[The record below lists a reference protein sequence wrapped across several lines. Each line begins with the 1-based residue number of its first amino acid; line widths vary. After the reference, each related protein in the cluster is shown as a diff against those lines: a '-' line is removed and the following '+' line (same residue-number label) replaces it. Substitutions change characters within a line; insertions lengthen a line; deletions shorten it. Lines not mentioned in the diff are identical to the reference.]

1 MCIRDSKITNH
12 NGELLKVWSDKL
24 EPNLNMQNKI
34 NFYKNKVDPYIGE
47 VVGKSSVRL
56 VRDYVAE
63 SSLGNFSTDVM
74 RAMTGSEI
82 AFQNAGGLRADLP
95 EGPITKGNVLDAFP
109 FHNTLVSGYMTGKQI
124 KKILEQGLS
133 LERGMIQVSG
143 IKAFY
148 DLEKSIG
155 KRLISAEVNGEPLK
169 ENKEYLIST
178 QSFLGEGGDLYDT
191 FLEVKYKDTE
201 KYLSDV
207 VIAHLKD
214 K

>member
-1 MCIRDSKITNH
+1 
-12 NGELLKVWSDKL
+12 
-24 EPNLNMQNKI
+24 
-34 NFYKNKVDPYIGE
+34 
-47 VVGKSSVRL
+47 
-56 VRDYVAE
+56 
-63 SSLGNFSTDVM
+63 
-74 RAMTGSEI
+74 
-82 AFQNAGGLRADLP
+82 
-95 EGPITKGNVLDAFP
+95 
-109 FHNTLVSGYMTGKQI
+109 
-124 KKILEQGLS
+124 
-133 LERGMIQVSG
+133 MIQVSG

-214 K
+214 KEEIEEPKNGRLIPYNN